1 MDNFEINIYI
11 ETSSHG
17 PAIRRAAGMWMIE
30 YIKKNGEPETRQGV
44 ILKDSATENAL
55 ALELLRDAF
64 LKPTKSCSVRVNT
77 ECEHILNVLRNYWL
91 PQWKKNDWKNAK
103 GKPVKNEELWK
114 QCSELMDK
122 HTVTFENAPHS
133 YRSVMQDRIRRELEK

>member
-17 PAIRRAAGMWMIE
+17 PAIRKAAGMWMIE
-30 YIKKNGEPETRQGV
+30 YIKKNGDPETRQGV
-44 ILKDSATENAL
+44 ILKESTTENAL
-55 ALELLRDAF
+55 ALELMSDA
-64 LKPTKSCSVRVNT
+64 LSKLTKPCLVRVNT
-77 ECEHILNVLRNYWL
+77 QCEHILNVMKNYWL

-122 HTVTFENAPHS
+122 HTVTFENTSHS
-133 YRSVMQDRIRRELEK
+133 YRSVMQDEIRKGLEK